1 MCIHRYLESMEMI
14 IRIPYKANVL
24 MLGSGRMIVGMK
36 IEEGQLI
43 TSFSSDNERV
53 GGRSIKS
60 VDYFWM
66 ACQCV
71 LLSRTY
77 PKLGVLSL

>member
-43 TSFSSDNERV
+43 TSVSSDNERV
-53 GGRSIKS
+53 GGEEHKI
-60 VDYFWM
+60 
-66 ACQCV
+66 
-71 LLSRTY
+71 SR
-77 PKLGVLSL
+77 LFLDGMSMCIIE